1 MATRIPTATRNAM
14 CDAAVDR
21 LDGGSGAGTI
31 DVRTGTQP
39 ASANDAATGTLLA
52 TFTLNDAAFGAAG
65 AGTAGQA
72 DLDVSPA
79 LTTTGLAAGTAGWFR
94 AKDSDGN
101 TVLDGEVTATGNGG
115 QITMNTTTVS
125 IGLDLEITSGTV
137 TMPAA

>member
-1 MATRIPTATRNAM
+1 MATRLPTATQNAM

-21 LDGGSGAGTI
+21 LDAGSGAGTI
-31 DVRTGTQP
+31 DVRTGSQP

-52 TFTLNDAAFGAAG
+52 TFTLNDPAFGAASTG
-65 AGTAGQA
+65 VATI
-72 DLDVSPA
+72 DSDPT

-101 TVLDGEVTATGNGG
+101 TALDGEVTATGNGG

-125 IGLDLEITSGTV
+125 VGLDLEITGGTV